1 MIPGLPKGYSHPMLV
16 GEGAFASVFRVRQT
30 ALDRLVAIKV
40 LHEKDPAKK
49 RDIVKEATTQARIQA
64 DCIPQVYHVFEW
76 RSRVCIVMEWI
87 KGVSL
92 SSLVAHFPAAD
103 ERLWLAD
110 HVIRSLA
117 ALHTL
122 GFAHRDLKPENIL
135 VSPDKGVMLVDFGFT
150 KNVIDGQ
157 QSISGVVKG
166 TPAYMAPELWA
177 GGCATDPMRCDVFAA
192 GKIVRD
198 ILSEDVC
205 PNFTAQCISDDP
217 SRRPASGSEMLAL
230 WQESAPHIGMPDWR
244 RMARALSSQ
253 QLSTKLSKAA
263 EALLRGGREDEAYWL
278 LVEGIEENPKNSEAV
293 SLMNSFPKYVQRKRI
308 RRRIGYAVLATVCVC
323 LLAGAFAAGRHSR
336 DWVSQSIAASS
347 SSIPHSGR
355 VLTLASILRGANT
368 PTAASPAALFK
379 YDSSVCGKL
388 CGTLCLSGHPAV
400 GKLFVNGAAIDRITS
415 YSSGISLSPGKHVLS
430 WIDESG
436 TILWREKINMLP
448 FETKVVAAA
457 SIQRN

>member
-1 MIPGLPKGYSHPMLV
+1 MLL

-49 RDIVKEATTQARIQA
+49 RDLVKEATTQARIRA

-92 SSLVAHFPAAD
+92 SSLIAHFPAAE

-110 HVIRSLA
+110 HVIRSLS

-166 TPAYMAPELWA
+166 TPAYMAPELWT
-177 GGCATDPMRCDVFAA
+177 GGCAADPMRCDVFAA

-205 PNFTAQCISDDP
+205 PSFTAQCISDDP
-217 SRRPASGSEMLAL
+217 SRRPSSGSEMLAL
-230 WQESAPHIGMPDWR
+230 WQESAPHIGMPDGAAWQGR
-244 RMARALSSQ
+244 SRPSSFRQ
-253 QLSTKLSKAA
+253 NFPTPPGYSCAAAGKMRPTGFLSK
-263 EALLRGGREDEAYWL
+263 ELKRTRKTLR
-278 LVEGIEENPKNSEAV
+278 P
-293 SLMNSFPKYVQRKRI
+293 
-308 RRRIGYAVLATVCVC
+308 
-323 LLAGAFAAGRHSR
+323 
-336 DWVSQSIAASS
+336 
-347 SSIPHSGR
+347 
-355 VLTLASILRGANT
+355 
-368 PTAASPAALFK
+368 
-379 YDSSVCGKL
+379 
-388 CGTLCLSGHPAV
+388 
-400 GKLFVNGAAIDRITS
+400 
-415 YSSGISLSPGKHVLS
+415 
-430 WIDESG
+430 
-436 TILWREKINMLP
+436 
-448 FETKVVAAA
+448 
-457 SIQRN
+457 